1 MKESTL
7 IKMQNELKELQEFV
21 VMMHFQLKELN
32 KKKDGVSET
41 KTPRK

>member
-7 IKMQNELKELQEFV
+7 INMQKEIKELQEFV

-32 KKKDGVSET
+32 KNKDAVSKT
-41 KTPRK
+41 KTT

>member
-7 IKMQNELKELQEFV
+7 IKMQKEIKELQEFV

-32 KKKDGVSET
+32 KNKDAVSKT
-41 KTPRK
+41 KTT

>member
-7 IKMQNELKELQEFV
+7 IKMQKEIKELQEFV

-32 KKKDGVSET
+32 KEKDAVSKT
-41 KTPRK
+41 KTT